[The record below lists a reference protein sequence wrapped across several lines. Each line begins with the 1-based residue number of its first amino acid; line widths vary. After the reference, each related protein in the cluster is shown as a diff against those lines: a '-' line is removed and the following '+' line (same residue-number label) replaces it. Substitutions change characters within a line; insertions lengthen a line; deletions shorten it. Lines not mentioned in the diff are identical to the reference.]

1 MEFTDFPG
9 LESFF
14 GDFRL
19 PDIENRAKTR
29 QNHRKYPQNA
39 RNMPSVSALIL
50 QKYGGSLS
58 RVFLEFFRLSR
69 EFLQKSLFLVREL
82 DRKNPRKPLKTARF
96 LHEIARF

>member
-29 QNHRKYPQNA
+29 QNHRKYPKNA

-50 QKYGGSLS
+50 QKYGGSLP
-58 RVFLEFFRLSR
+58 RVFLEIFRLSR

-82 DRKNPRKPLKTARF
+82 DRKNPRKPLKTARS

>member
-14 GDFRL
+14 GDFCL

-29 QNHRKYPQNA
+29 QNRRKYPQNA

-50 QKYGGSLS
+50 QKYGGSLP
-58 RVFLEFFRLSR
+58 RVFLEIFRLPI
-69 EFLQKSLFLVREL
+69 EFLQTSLFLVREF
-82 DRKNPRKPLKTARF
+82 DRKKPRKPSKTARF
-96 LHEIARF
+96 LREIVRF

>member
-9 LESFF
+9 FESFF
-14 GDFRL
+14 GDFCL

-29 QNHRKYPQNA
+29 QNRRKYPKNA

-50 QKYGGSLS
+50 QKYGGSLP
-58 RVFLEFFRLSR
+58 RVFLEIFRLSR

-82 DRKNPRKPLKTARF
+82 DRKNPRKPLKTARS

>member
-50 QKYGGSLS
+50 QKYGGSLP
-58 RVFLEFFRLSR
+58 RVFLEIFRLRR

-82 DRKNPRKPLKTARF
+82 DRKNPRKPLKTAYF
-96 LHEIARF
+96 LHEIAQF

>member
-9 LESFF
+9 FESFF

-19 PDIENRAKTR
+19 LDIENRARTR
-29 QNHRKYPQNA
+29 QNHRKYPKNA

-50 QKYGGSLS
+50 QKYGGSLP
-58 RVFLEFFRLSR
+58 RVFLEIFRLSR

-82 DRKNPRKPLKTARF
+82 DRKNPRKPLKTARS